1 MTEDANSR
9 VSEWI
14 LTWDLNSEHRT
25 GTDGDRE
32 TSQWLCES
40 VTALGAEAVLDE
52 FAFQRKVPTGSEVK
66 SGDLKVS
73 GVPLFDC
80 LETPLEGVTGKC
92 VSEPDGDSILV
103 VEAGPGGNAMLNDA
117 RRNSLARG
125 IVVVSKGQKAG
136 LSLINADAFATPFG
150 PPVLQV
156 ATEDGAMLNEW
167 IQAET
172 PATLTVR
179 FDLESTVAS
188 NVQTTVKGTNENLPP
203 VVVMTPKS
211 SWWTCTAERMGGIV
225 IWLECIRHLVKHP
238 PRRTV
243 IFTANTGHE
252 LGHVGMSRF
261 LTDHPQLGEN
271 AAIWVHY
278 GANFASP
285 GAKLRIQGSDQEV
298 IDQVIEQLR
307 ERDEAV
313 SDIVG
318 PATRPAGEA
327 RDIYDSGGSYI
338 SMLASNRLFHHPDD
352 RMSNNIDLLRL
363 MRLSDA
369 WVETVAQLANA

>member
-32 TSQWLCES
+32 TSQWLSES
-40 VTALGAEAVLDE
+40 VTELGAEAVLDE
-52 FAFQRKVPTGSEVK
+52 FAFDRKVPTSAEVK

-103 VEAGPGGNAMLNDA
+103 VEAGPAGNAMLNDA

-156 ATEDGAMLNEW
+156 ATEDGAKLNEW

-172 PATLTVR
+172 PATLSVR

-188 NVQTTVKGTNENLPP
+188 NVQTTITGTDENLSP

-225 IWLECIRHLVKHP
+225 IWLECIRHLVKQP

-261 LTDHPQLGEN
+261 LADHAQLGEN

-307 ERDEAV
+307 ERDETV
-313 SDIVG
+313 SDVVG
-318 PATRPAGEA
+318 PTTRPAGEA

-369 WVETVAQLANA
+369 WVKTVAQLANA